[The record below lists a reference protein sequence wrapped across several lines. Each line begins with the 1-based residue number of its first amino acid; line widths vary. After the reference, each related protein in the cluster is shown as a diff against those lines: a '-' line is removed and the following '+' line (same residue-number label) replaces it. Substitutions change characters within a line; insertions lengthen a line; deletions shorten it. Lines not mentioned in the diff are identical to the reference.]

1 MCSSEIKKNNYCKIS
16 YVRGVHL
23 CLNYGRKLNKLQ
35 LSSIGVTV
43 ITLYKTSGSVMWFV
57 EVHIGSNGH
66 NPKWVNVQVA
76 FLDKSKKEKES
87 IIEIT

>member
-1 MCSSEIKKNNYCKIS
+1 M
-16 YVRGVHL
+16 
-23 CLNYGRKLNKLQ
+23 
-35 LSSIGVTV
+35 SSIGINV